1 MKVLIIPLLSIMTVT
16 VAHADFLDKLNNA
29 LGTVNKVLGAVSG
42 SPNPT
47 STTQTPTSTPQF
59 AIATEQQTKQIASA
73 LMTSTNNVALDAK
86 LAHAREN
93 IAQVL
98 VMGSCGTKFS
108 FGAGKYQSPQAETH
122 NLVSAMFNTT
132 YHPNNQ
138 CMTVKNIGSWKQP
151 ANNALAFQVV
161 YYSDV
166 SGETVKRNVEFI
178 DEYGNNN
185 WLVKKHSSF

>member
-1 MKVLIIPLLSIMTVT
+1 MKLLIIPLLSIIAVST
-16 VAHADFLDKLNNA
+16 AHADFLDKLNNA
-29 LGTVNKVLGAVSG
+29 LGKVNKVLGTVSG
-42 SPNPT
+42 NQT
-47 STTQTPTSTPQF
+47 STTQTTASTPQF
-59 AIATEQQTKQIASA
+59 AIATEQQTKQIISA
-73 LMTSTNNVALDAK
+73 LMTSTNNSTLDAK

-98 VMGSCGTKFS
+98 VMGSCGTKFN

-122 NLVSAMFNTT
+122 HLVSAMFNTT

-138 CMTVKNIGSWKQP
+138 CMTVKNIGSWQQP

-185 WLVKKHSSF
+185 WLVKKHT